1 MLAVPAS
8 KPSTMI
14 HTSAMQRSRT
24 LLRSVFLL
32 ADSVTERQMPRV
44 YRVICDE
51 TKSIVCHA
59 SSFCKRAIS
68 PSVVP
73 SPILSARPI

>member
-1 MLAVPAS
+1 MLAVPTS

-24 LLRSVFLL
+24 LLWFSFPL
-32 ADSVTERQMPRV
+32 ADVVTERQMPRV

-51 TKSIVCHA
+51 TK
-59 SSFCKRAIS
+59 
-68 PSVVP
+68 
-73 SPILSARPI
+73 